1 MPTPSFELIDLTEDT
16 PHSPGEMR
24 LQLRGDWIVAE
35 LKQVNETLASLVSNQ
50 DQTRIRQVSL
60 RHVQGM
66 DTAGAFVIDR
76 LIRELGDDLELVEA
90 TDRVR
95 ALLFQAREIATREEH
110 PPPPLKTGS
119 GLMDLLERTGRQTV
133 HLWEES
139 VATLAFVGETLASV
153 ARVLSQPWRMRWTAL
168 VSVMEE
174 SGLDAVPIVA
184 FLSFFV
190 GMVVAFIGA
199 STLAEFGATIFVV
212 ELVGIAVLREFGVV
226 LAAIILVGRTNSAFT
241 AQIGAMKMRQEIDA
255 MTTLGLNPVD
265 VIVAPRIIAMV
276 LMTPVLAFI
285 GVLAGLAGGVVV
297 GWLALDINPTVFF
310 NRMQAF
316 VPIQHFWVGMSKAP
330 VFGFIIALIG
340 CRQGLEVGGSVQS
353 LGGHTTKSV
362 VQAIFAIIVVDAMFA
377 LMYLELDI

>member
-1 MPTPSFELIDLTEDT
+1 MQAPSFELIPLHEGASASTAELCL
-16 PHSPGEMR
+16 E
-24 LQLRGDWIVAE
+24 LRGDWVVSE
-35 LKQVNETLASLVSNQ
+35 LKEASENLEELVANQ
-50 DQTRIRQVSL
+50 DRDRITQVSMRYL
-60 RHVQGM
+60 QGI
-66 DTAGAFVIDR
+66 DTAGAFLIDR
-76 LIRELGDDLELVEA
+76 LLREFSTEPVLVDTTE
-90 TDRVR
+90 RVR
-95 ALLFQAREIATREEH
+95 SLLDQARTIATREEH
-110 PPPPLKTGS
+110 PPARPKTDHGIVA
-119 GLMDLLERTGRQTV
+119 LLERTGRQTV
-133 HLWEES
+133 HLWEETL
-139 VATLAFVGETLASV
+139 ATLAFVGETLVSV
-153 ARVLSQPWRMRWTAL
+153 AKVMIRPWRMRWTAL

-255 MTTLGLNPVD
+255 MTTLGLDPVD
-265 VIVAPRIIAMV
+265 VIVAPRVIAMV

-285 GVLAGLAGGVVV
+285 GVLAGLLGGVVV

-353 LGGHTTKSV
+353 LGSHTTKSV

>member
-1 MPTPSFELIDLTEDT
+1 MQAPGFELTQLSEGASASTAELCL
-16 PHSPGEMR
+16 E
-24 LQLRGDWIVAE
+24 LRGDWVVSE
-35 LKQVNETLASLVSNQ
+35 LKEASENLENLVSSP
-50 DQTRIRQVSL
+50 DRDRVTQVSV
-60 RHVQGM
+60 RHIQGI
-66 DTAGAFVIDR
+66 DTAGAFLIDR
-76 LIRELGDDLELVEA
+76 LLRGFGTEPALIDA
-90 TDRVR
+90 TERVQS
-95 ALLFQAREIATREEH
+95 LLDQARTVATREEH
-110 PPPPLKTGS
+110 PPPRPKVDHGIVA
-119 GLMDLLERTGRQTV
+119 LLERTGRQTV
-133 HLWEES
+133 HLWEETL
-139 VATLAFVGETLASV
+139 ATLAFVGETLVSV
-153 ARVLSQPWRMRWTAL
+153 AKVVVRPWRMRWTAL

-255 MTTLGLNPVD
+255 MTTLGLDPVD
-265 VIVAPRIIAMV
+265 VIVAPRVIAMV

-285 GVLAGLAGGVVV
+285 GVLAGLGGGVIV

-353 LGGHTTKSV
+353 LGSHTTKSV

>member
-35 LKQVNETLASLVSNQ
+35 LKQVDETLASLVSNQ

-265 VIVAPRIIAMV
+265 VIVAPRI
-276 LMTPVLAFI
+276 
-285 GVLAGLAGGVVV
+285 
-297 GWLALDINPTVFF
+297 
-310 NRMQAF
+310 
-316 VPIQHFWVGMSKAP
+316 
-330 VFGFIIALIG
+330 
-340 CRQGLEVGGSVQS
+340 
-353 LGGHTTKSV
+353 
-362 VQAIFAIIVVDAMFA
+362 
-377 LMYLELDI
+377 